1 MRIESEQ
8 SGWYALRTKARH
20 EKVAS
25 EYLRNRGLEVFLPLY
40 KSRRVWSDRIKVI
53 DLPLFDGYF
62 FCRSG
67 ADQELIARGAPGVL
81 YIVSQGGQPALV
93 PEHEIEG
100 VRLVMAQGL
109 AAAPAPYLK
118 EGVRVRMRDSVF
130 EGLEGRLEKVKSRCR
145 LVLSVHL
152 LQRSVAFE
160 VSPEM
165 IEVMN

>member
-1 MRIESEQ
+1 MRNESEQ
-8 SGWYALRTKARH
+8 PGWYALRTKARH

-25 EYLRNRGLEVFLPLY
+25 EYLRNRGLEVFLPSY
-40 KSRRVWSDRIKVI
+40 KSRRLWSDRIKVV

-62 FCRSG
+62 FCRLG
-67 ADQELIARGAPGVL
+67 ADEELIARSAPGVL
-81 YIVSQGGQPALV
+81 YILSQGGHPAVV
-93 PEHEIEG
+93 PQNEIEA

-109 AAAPAPYLK
+109 AASPARYLK
-118 EGVRVRMRDSVF
+118 EGVRVRMRDSAF
-130 EGLEGRLEKVKSRCR
+130 DGLEGRLERVKSRCR
-145 LVLSVHL
+145 LVLSIHL